1 MITRDQVMSML
12 LAACPSFLE
21 RWKAYLAEP
30 DYEANLLYID
40 LGELAHHVLE
50 LAIGGATAE
59 FPALFA
65 VVERLHVEGDAFVK
79 EAATIG
85 LLEDIQNIAG
95 HDGIDT
101 DAIEAALLPVSA
113 KAWEQ
118 LSDES

>member
-1 MITRDQVMSML
+1 VITRDQVMPL
-12 LAACPSFLE
+12 LLEACPSFHK

-50 LAIGGATAE
+50 LAIGGATTE

-101 DAIEAALLPVSA
+101 DAIEAHLQPVSA
-113 KAWEQ
+113 KAWAE
-118 LSDES
+118 LEDE